1 MDFGLGES
9 SFSFACL
16 STDAM
21 TDNGII
27 CSNRVNGSDP
37 RHGAA
42 REHFSKDP
50 VSPMFFPDAGTAA
63 RFRSS
68 DELRYSLRSARAA
81 LGSFLRTSHI
91 ISTDFW
97 PSGVP
102 DDKSSGNKADDTL
115 PAFVTVTESTQS
127 DTFHVETGL
136 VRYGQVPQWLDLEDP
151 SVKVG
156 DEARRIDE
164 QGPAPDL
171 RMHHD
176 WSTYTM
182 LKKIADETEAMSQPN
197 EEELLEWKLRVLPT
211 FNSMA
216 MEASLGLNVT
226 DLNDAFFYNCDDFY
240 LGRNLTTADFSS
252 PLYGPVFHIDH
263 NTKVRPVEHQDN
275 ELGEHPSLRYSAWLL
290 GERFGQRWRNYIN
303 HITKMHMR
311 PLNQEA
317 SLMFGDELKKTAGQR
332 FRGGAQLVNN
342 HMLMYNF
349 VIERHREALLWSYF
363 VARVDRDGDG
373 FYSDEELDG
382 AWSDLGLDAGM
393 NLTVSLPV
401 RDTLHQDVINHNLNA
416 SQFSVPQETEYVV
429 SSQDGY
435 ALLDLHPMRK
445 TKEGWPAYDREPDET
460 GDAKDEEDDDEN
472 LLNCWDTE
480 TGRDSVALFKHI
492 AFEQPKCGDFLVAL
506 LVAQSGRRGL
516 SAFLPHEGAALPLV
530 ENMVDKSETT
540 PHLPLHAR
548 WQDGDFTLE
557 SVTRNTGW
565 SGMPRRIFAM
575 SMIQRYAYTIGTSPN
590 TFQMLTSMQ
599 SAVKTLQGITKA
611 GGSRAY
617 AFMAINDDMAGPK
630 VEEEQEMFKKW
641 MEKTWPSTQFKL
653 SYEKA

>member
-1 MDFGLGES
+1 ML
-9 SFSFACL
+9 
-16 STDAM
+16 
-21 TDNGII
+21 
-27 CSNRVNGSDP
+27 
-37 RHGAA
+37 
-42 REHFSKDP
+42 
-50 VSPMFFPDAGTAA
+50 FPDSSTAA

-81 LGSFLRTSHI
+81 LGGFLRTSHI

-102 DDKSSGNKADDTL
+102 NDESSGNTSHHTL
-115 PAFVTVTESTQS
+115 PAFVAVTQDTQS
-127 DTFHVETGL
+127 DAFHVETGL
-136 VRYGQVPQWLDLEDP
+136 VRYGQVPQWLDLEHDR
-151 SVKVG
+151 VRVG
-156 DEARRIDE
+156 DRARQISAAS
-164 QGPAPDL
+164 PAPDL

-176 WSTYTM
+176 WNTYTM
-182 LKKIADETEAMSQPN
+182 LQNIADEAEAMSQPT
-197 EEELLEWKLRVLPT
+197 EEELLAWKLRVLPT

-226 DLNDAFFYNCDDFY
+226 DLSDAFFYNCDDFY
-240 LGRNLTTADFSS
+240 LGRNLSTADFSS

-290 GERFGQRWRNYIN
+290 GERFGQRWRNYIH
-303 HITKMHMR
+303 HITKMHLR

-317 SLMFGDELKKTAGQR
+317 QLMFGDELKKTAGER

-349 VIERHREALLWSYF
+349 IMERHREALLWSYF
-363 VARVDRDGDG
+363 VARVDQDGDG
-373 FYSDEELDG
+373 VYSDEELDG
-382 AWSDLGLDAGM
+382 AWADLGLGADK

-401 RDTLHQDVINHNLNA
+401 RDTLQQDLINENLNA
-416 SQFSVPQETEYVV
+416 SQFSVPQETEYIV

-445 TKEGWPAYDREPDET
+445 TNEGWPAFDREPDET
-460 GDAKDEEDDDEN
+460 GDTKEEEEEDEG

-480 TGRDSVALFKHI
+480 SGRDSVALFKHI
-492 AFEQPKCGDFLVAL
+492 AFEESKCGDFLVAM

-516 SAFLPHEGAALPLV
+516 SAFLPHKGASLPLV
-530 ENMVDKSETT
+530 EGAVDKSETT
-540 PHLPLHAR
+540 PHLPLNHR
-548 WQDGDFTLE
+548 WQEGDFTL
-557 SVTRNTGW
+557 SAVTRNTGW

-575 SMIQRYAYTIGTSPN
+575 SMIQRYAYTIGRSPN
-590 TFQMLTSMQ
+590 TFQMLTSIE
-599 SAVKTLQGITKA
+599 SARNTLQGISNA

-617 AFMAINDDMAGPK
+617 AFMAINDDMAGAD
-630 VEEEQEMFKKW
+630 VEDEQKMFQEW
-641 MEKTWPSTQFKL
+641 MEKTWPSGQFQL
-653 SYEKA
+653 PYEKW

>member
-1 MDFGLGES
+1 ML
-9 SFSFACL
+9 
-16 STDAM
+16 
-21 TDNGII
+21 
-27 CSNRVNGSDP
+27 
-37 RHGAA
+37 
-42 REHFSKDP
+42 
-50 VSPMFFPDAGTAA
+50 FPDSGTAA

-81 LGSFLRTSHI
+81 LGSFLRTSHV

-102 DDKSSGNKADDTL
+102 NDKSSGSTHQDTL
-115 PAFVTVTESTQS
+115 PAFVTVTEDTQS
-127 DTFHVETGL
+127 DAFHVETGL
-136 VRYGQVPQWLDLEDP
+136 IRYGQVPQWLDLEHH
-151 SVKVG
+151 SVRVG
-156 DEARRIDE
+156 DKARQINAT
-164 QGPAPDL
+164 GPAPDL

-176 WSTYTM
+176 WNTYTM

-197 EEELLEWKLRVLPT
+197 EEELLAWKLRVLPT

-226 DLNDAFFYNCDDFY
+226 DLSDAFFYNCDDFY
-240 LGRNLTTADFSS
+240 LGRNLSTADFSS

-303 HITKMHMR
+303 HITKMHLR

-317 SLMFGDELKKTAGQR
+317 QLMFGDELKKTAGER

-342 HMLMYNF
+342 HMLIYNF
-349 VIERHREALLWSYF
+349 IMERHREALLWSYF
-363 VARVDRDGDG
+363 VARVDQDGDG
-373 FYSDEELDG
+373 VYSDEELDG
-382 AWSDLGLDAGM
+382 AWADLGLDAGM

-401 RDTLHQDVINHNLNA
+401 RDTLHQDVINENLNV

-445 TKEGWPAYDREPDET
+445 TGEGWPAYDREPDET
-460 GDAKDEEDDDEN
+460 GDTKSEDDDED

-480 TGRDSVALFKHI
+480 TGRDSVALFKHV
-492 AFEQPKCGDFLVAL
+492 AFEEPKCGDFLVAM

-516 SAFLPHEGAALPLV
+516 SAFLPYEGASLPLV
-530 ENMVDKSETT
+530 ENLVDKSETV
-540 PHLPLHAR
+540 PHLPLNDR

-557 SVTRNTGW
+557 GVTRNTGW

-575 SMIQRYAYTIGTSPN
+575 SMIQRYAYTIGRSPN
-590 TFQMLTSMQ
+590 TFQMLTSIQ
-599 SAVKTLQGITKA
+599 SARNTLQGISKA

-617 AFMAINDDMAGPK
+617 AFMAINDDMAGPD
-630 VEEEQEMFKKW
+630 VEEEQKMFQEW
-641 MEKTWPSTQFKL
+641 MEETWPSAQFKL
-653 SYEKA
+653 SYERW

>member
-1 MDFGLGES
+1 
-9 SFSFACL
+9 
-16 STDAM
+16 
-21 TDNGII
+21 
-27 CSNRVNGSDP
+27 
-37 RHGAA
+37 
-42 REHFSKDP
+42 
-50 VSPMFFPDAGTAA
+50 MFFPDSGTAA

-102 DDKSSGNKADDTL
+102 DDESSGNTAEDTL
-115 PAFVTVTESTQS
+115 PAFVTVTEDTQS
-127 DTFHVETGL
+127 DAFHVETGL
-136 VRYGQVPQWLDLEDP
+136 VRYGQVPQWLDLEHP
-151 SVKVG
+151 NVKVG
-156 DEARRIDE
+156 DQARRVDAN
-164 QGPAPDL
+164 GPAPDL

-182 LKKIADETEAMSQPN
+182 LRKIADETEAMSQPD
-197 EEELLEWKLRVLPT
+197 EEELLAWKLRVLPT

-226 DLNDAFFYNCDDFY
+226 DLSDAFFYNCDDFY
-240 LGRNLTTADFSS
+240 LGRNLSTADFSS

-263 NTKVRPVEHQDN
+263 NTKVRPVENQDN

-290 GERFGQRWRNYIN
+290 GERFGQRWRNYIH
-303 HITKMHMR
+303 HITKMHLR

-317 SLMFGDELKKTAGQR
+317 QLMFGDELKKTAGQR

-363 VARVDRDGDG
+363 VGRVDQDGDG
-373 FYSDEELDG
+373 LYSDEEMDG
-382 AWSDLGLDAGM
+382 AWADLGLGTDM

-401 RDTLHQDVINHNLNA
+401 RDTLHQDVINDNLNA
-416 SQFSVPQETEYVV
+416 SHFPIPQETEYTV

-445 TKEGWPAYDREPDET
+445 TSEGWPAYDREPDET
-460 GDAKDEEDDDEN
+460 GDTKSEEEDED

-480 TGRDSVALFKHI
+480 TGRESVAVFKHV
-492 AFEQPKCGDFLVAL
+492 AFEQPKCGDL
-506 LVAQSGRRGL
+506 LVAMLVARSGRRGL
-516 SAFLPHEGAALPLV
+516 SAFLPYEGARLPVV
-530 ENMVDKSETT
+530 EKLVDKSETT
-540 PHLPLHAR
+540 PHLPLNDR
-548 WQDGDFTLE
+548 WQDGDFALE
-557 SVTRNTGW
+557 AVTRNTGW
-565 SGMPRRIFAM
+565 SGMSRRVFAM
-575 SMIQRYAYTIGTSPN
+575 SMIQRYAYTIGTSSN

-599 SAVKTLQGITKA
+599 SARSTLQGITKA
-611 GGSRAY
+611 GGSQAY
-617 AFMAINDDMAGPK
+617 AFMAINDDMAGPN
-630 VEEEQEMFKKW
+630 VEQEQDMFKQW
-641 MEKTWPSTQFKL
+641 MENTWPSSEFKL
-653 SYEKA
+653 SYEKS